1 MGNVLEKARQTDGSG
16 KKELKKGGRDKV
28 YTSARL
34 WGSTFLNEAES
45 EDFWKKR
52 FYDFVVSFQ
61 ERYFILGSR
70 FKLFKSQK

>member
-1 MGNVLEKARQTDGSG
+1 MLEKARQTDGSG

-45 EDFWKKR
+45 EDF
-52 FYDFVVSFQ
+52 
-61 ERYFILGSR
+61 
-70 FKLFKSQK
+70 